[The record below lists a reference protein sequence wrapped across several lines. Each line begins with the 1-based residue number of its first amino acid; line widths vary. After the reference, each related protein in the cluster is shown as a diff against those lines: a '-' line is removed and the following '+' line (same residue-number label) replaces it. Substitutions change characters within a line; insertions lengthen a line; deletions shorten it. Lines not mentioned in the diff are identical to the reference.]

1 MQNRVRRPAQY
12 RRDRHPPGATRGTGQ
27 RLIRDPSAQT
37 ITYRGRSLD
46 GVADRADGFGDPPTR
61 SRNYDH
67 THRHARRRPRA
78 ARECHQQP
86 RWRTI
91 LACCGL
97 KPGKA
102 GKPLQVAVDPGDP
115 DDDNVGALV
124 DAQFVPASAV
134 IRIRTTG
141 AGGSG
146 DQLDRDVNLAEYAAL
161 WSKEWR
167 LAAATDYGVVL
178 TGAPD
183 EPAVDVDPPRVL
195 RVELRGAGRG
205 DKPFFDRGP
214 RYVLLAGGLTAGC
227 DHLGVLATEA
237 VA

>member
-1 MQNRVRRPAQY
+1 MTTLTDTPVVGPVLLENV
-12 RRDRHPPGATRGTGQ
+12 T
-27 RLIRDPSAQT
+27 S
-37 ITYRGRSLD
+37 SL
-46 GVADRADGFGDPPTR
+46 ADR
-61 SRNYDH
+61 S
-67 THRHARRRPRA
+67 
-78 ARECHQQP
+78 
-86 RWRTI
+86 I
-91 LACCGL
+91 LSCCGL

-115 DDDNVGALV
+115 DDNVGALA
-124 DAQFVPASAV
+124 DAEFVPASAV

-141 AGGSG
+141 GGGSG
-146 DQLDRDVNLAEYAAL
+146 AQLDRDVNLVEYAAL
-161 WSKEWR
+161 WSKGWR

-195 RVELRGAGRG
+195 RVELRADFYG

-214 RYVLLAGGLTAGC
+214 RYVPLAGGLTAAGC

-237 VA
+237 VVA